1 VTLAGGASLVE
12 TLAEIAKQT
21 GNRLDGDGLSGD
33 LLRQPVKLSCSA
45 APFWRVV
52 DDLVAQVGLRY
63 EYDPASR
70 GLKLLPANSIRR
82 ETAAVAGYGGAF
94 RIEAPLAERAQRMAP
109 LRGAG
114 PVRRE
119 LVRVT
124 LNISAE
130 PRLRPLFL
138 QYAASDVAVRSQDK
152 VELPPFTREAS
163 YDLALGEGAGPSRI
177 QLDYLVPEATEVATI
192 AISGKLQCT
201 AAAGNDLIR
210 FAEVNKLNNLREV
223 SIARR
228 RGGVTVTLTR
238 AQSSALAPGK
248 NELRIQTVV
257 NYDAGG
263 PAFESHRTW
272 ILHNEVFLEDP
283 AGKRVRLNGGSQTAQ
298 QGDGGVAIEYRF
310 VNLPDPLPDYS
321 FVYVAPTMII
331 DVPIEFEIQ
340 SLPVKARP

>member
-1 VTLAGGASLVE
+1 
-12 TLAEIAKQT
+12 
-21 GNRLDGDGLSGD
+21 
-33 LLRQPVKLSCSA
+33 
-45 APFWRVV
+45 
-52 DDLVAQVGLRY
+52 
-63 EYDPASR
+63 
-70 GLKLLPANSIRR
+70 
-82 ETAAVAGYGGAF
+82 
-94 RIEAPLAERAQRMAP
+94 
-109 LRGAG
+109 
-114 PVRRE
+114 VRRE

-177 QLDYLVPEATEVATI
+177 QLDYLVPEGTEVATL

-210 FAEVNKLNNLREV
+210 FAEVHKLNNLREV

-238 AQSSALAPGK
+238 AQISPLAPGK

-272 ILHNEVFLEDP
+272 ILHNEVFLEDA